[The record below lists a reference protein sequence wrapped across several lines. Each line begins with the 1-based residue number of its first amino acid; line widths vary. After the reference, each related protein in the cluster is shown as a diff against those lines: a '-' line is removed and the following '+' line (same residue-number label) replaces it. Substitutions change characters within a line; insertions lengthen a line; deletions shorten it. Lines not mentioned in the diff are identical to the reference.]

1 MRNVRFLRAVFLVFV
16 LFVSPAC
23 AAEVRADV
31 SLGTALSA
39 GKGSTVSV
47 PAYVKAAEEV
57 AIDGLSLQVS
67 YDPKVLSFVRMDVES
82 SAFPQ
87 KLQQTD
93 DVEKGIV
100 TVAVGA
106 LENFPKGSFRA
117 CTLVF
122 NCVSAGTTSLE
133 LQTEGDFATMA
144 TSGGE
149 SVTGDVA
156 GMTVTVR

>member
-16 LFVSPAC
+16 LFVSPAF
-23 AAEVRADV
+23 AADVRADV

-39 GKGSTVSV
+39 AKGSAVSV
-47 PAYVKAAEEV
+47 PVYVKAPEGAAV
-57 AIDGLSLQVS
+57 DGLSLQVS
-67 YDPKVLSFVRMDVES
+67 YDPKVLTFVRMDVES
-82 SAFPQ
+82 STFPQ
-87 KLQQTD
+87 KLQQAD
-93 DVEKGIV
+93 DAEKGIV

-156 GMTVTVR
+156 GTTVTVR

>member
-1 MRNVRFLRAVFLVFV
+1 MHTVRFLRVVFLVLV
-16 LFVSPAC
+16 LFASPAF
-23 AAEVRADV
+23 AADVRVDV

-39 GKGSTVSV
+39 AKGSAVSV
-47 PAYVKAAEEV
+47 PVYVKAPEGIAV
-57 AIDGLSLQVS
+57 DGLSLQAS
-67 YDPKVLSFVRMDVES
+67 YDPKVLTFVRMDVES
-82 SAFPQ
+82 STFPQ

-93 DVEKGIV
+93 DAEKGIV

-122 NCVSAGTTSLE
+122 TCASAGTTVLE
-133 LQTEGDFATMA
+133 LLTEGDFATMA

-149 SVTGDVA
+149 SVTGTVT
-156 GMTVTVR
+156 GTTVTVR